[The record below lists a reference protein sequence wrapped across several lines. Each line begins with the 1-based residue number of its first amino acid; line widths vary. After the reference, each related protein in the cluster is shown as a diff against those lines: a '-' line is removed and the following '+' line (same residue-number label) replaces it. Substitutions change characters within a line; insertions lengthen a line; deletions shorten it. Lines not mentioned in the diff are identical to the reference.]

1 MSTKVQNKIFT
12 FGLTGGIGSGK
23 TEVGKIFE
31 SFGAKLI
38 CADLVAREII
48 DTDPAIKQKIIKS
61 FGNAIYSP
69 DGKLNRRE
77 MAELIFRSSDNQ
89 KMLNKI
95 VHPYV
100 INYIDAESDRYK
112 QTGEYP
118 LIVVEA
124 ALIYEAHAES
134 SFDYIIVVE
143 ADDKSRIKWLMARDH
158 LQRNEILKRF
168 ASQIPQSEKTK
179 QADFIIQNSGDL
191 KALHDKCSFIFRLLC
206 QMSNMN
212 SIQKEM

>member
-1 MSTKVQNKIFT
+1 MSAKVQNKIFT
-12 FGLTGGIGSGK
+12 VGLTGGIGSGK

-31 SFGAKLI
+31 SFSAKLI
-38 CADLVAREII
+38 RADLVAREMI
-48 DTDPAIKQKIIKS
+48 DSDPAIKQKIIKS
-61 FGNAIYSP
+61 FGNDIYCP

-77 MAELIFRSSDNQ
+77 MAELIFRNSDNQ

-100 INYIDAESDRYK
+100 ISYIDAESSRYK
-112 QTGEYP
+112 RTGEYP

-143 ADDKSRIKWLMARDH
+143 ADDKNRIKWLMARDH
-158 LQRNEILKRF
+158 LQRNEVLKRF

-191 KALHDKCSFIFRLLC
+191 KSLHDKCSFVFRLLC

-212 SIQKEM
+212 LIQKEM